1 MEIPRLLLKRF
12 RTAFGR
18 GRRVDAEAMK
28 RIGGLSRTRLMRY
41 GLYLEDW
48 RAKDRF
54 AYTLGRDKLE
64 QALAEVEGDDKM
76 LKARTQEIEQLERRL
91 LEIRP
96 EIGLGVA
103 KTEGFPA
110 GT

>member
-18 GRRVDAEAMK
+18 GRRVDAEAMQ
-28 RIGGLSRTRLMRY
+28 RIGGLSHTRLMRY

-54 AYTLGRDKLE
+54 AYTLARDKME
-64 QALAEVEGDDKM
+64 QALAEVEGDTKM
-76 LKARTQEIEQLERRL
+76 HKARTQEIEQLEARL
-91 LEIRP
+91 LGLRP
-96 EIGLGVA
+96 DVPIGSV
-103 KTEGFPA
+103 KTEGL
-110 GT
+110 

>member
-18 GRRVDAEAMK
+18 GRRVDADAMK
-28 RIGGLSRTRLMRY
+28 RIGGLSRERLMRY

-54 AYTLGRDKLE
+54 AYVLGRDKLE
-64 QALAEVEGDDKM
+64 QALAEAEGDDKM
-76 LKARTQEIEQLERRL
+76 LKARTQEIEQLEQRL
-91 LEIRP
+91 LEIQP
-96 EIGLGVA
+96 EVSIGRA
-103 KTEGFPA
+103 KTEGFP
-110 GT
+110 G

>member
-28 RIGGLSRTRLMRY
+28 RIGGLSRERLMRY

-64 QALAEVEGDDKM
+64 QTIAEIEGDDKM
-76 LKARTQEIEQLERRL
+76 LKARTQEIEQLEQRL
-91 LEIRP
+91 LEIQP
-96 EIGLGVA
+96 EVAIGRA
-103 KTEGFPA
+103 KTEGFP
-110 GT
+110 G